1 MSYKQASP
9 ETIKEQVRRYYAERI
24 QSSSCCGSPSGCG
37 GDAVPTE
44 IALYGAEVIAALPS
58 GVVTTSF
65 GCGNPV
71 ALASLQEGEIVLD
84 LGSGGGLDALL
95 AAQRVGVGGYVYGI
109 DMTDNMLAVARRNAE
124 KAGVANVEFLKGDI
138 ENIPLPANVI
148 DVIISNCVI
157 NLTPDKSQAL
167 HEAFR
172 VLKPGGRLAV
182 SDIVID
188 GDLTGFP
195 VSEEQIRAA
204 LDWAGCVAGALTIDE
219 YRALLTEAGFIDTA
233 ITVQHRYTID
243 EVGAMLAGAPGDL
256 NALPPEVV
264 QGLVGCFTSSTIE
277 ARKPVSER
285 GEPACSRPGAQ
296 RHWCAGSALVPAV
309 AECRHHR
316 SACLT
321 ARQRHRNDPGCQHE
335 GDGEPETTD
344 QSPDLIHRAGEHG
357 SCQASQGIR
366 HVVEPDPHRG
376 FVALGVGENE
386 IGVHR

>member
-1 MSYKQASP
+1 LPDHIDDLQYDAWWDEFAYVQYGRSCSMSYKQASS
-9 ETIKEQVRRYYAERI
+9 ETIKEQVRRHYAERI
-24 QSSSCCGSPSGCG
+24 QSGSCCGSPSGCG

-44 IALYGAEVIAALPS
+44 IALYGEEVIAALPS

-71 ALASLQEGEIVLD
+71 ALASLREGEIVLD

-256 NALPPEVV
+256 NALPPEMV
-264 QGLVGCFTSSTIE
+264 QGLVDCFTSSMIE
-277 ARKPVSER
+277 ARKP
-285 GEPACSRPGAQ
+285 GE
-296 RHWCAGSALVPAV
+296 
-309 AECRHHR
+309 
-316 SACLT
+316 
-321 ARQRHRNDPGCQHE
+321 
-335 GDGEPETTD
+335 
-344 QSPDLIHRAGEHG
+344 
-357 SCQASQGIR
+357 
-366 HVVEPDPHRG
+366 
-376 FVALGVGENE
+376 
-386 IGVHR
+386 